1 MFSPEVMVYTNSV
14 DHRTERKIGYRSD
27 SMLGVV
33 NIVETT
39 NMICIVPLELA
50 SFFKYT
56 RGYNIK
62 ILSLPDEIFLKQSL
76 FMLLYIKKANIM
88 LCLESG

>member
-50 SFFKYT
+50 SFLNIPEGIILKY
-56 RGYNIK
+56 YH
-62 ILSLPDEIFLKQSL
+62 
-76 FMLLYIKKANIM
+76 
-88 LCLESG
+88 CLMSYF